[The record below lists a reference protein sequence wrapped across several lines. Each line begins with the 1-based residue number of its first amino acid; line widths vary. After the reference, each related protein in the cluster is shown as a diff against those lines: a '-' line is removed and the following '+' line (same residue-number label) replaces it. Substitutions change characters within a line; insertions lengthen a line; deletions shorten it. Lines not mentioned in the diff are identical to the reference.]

1 MADLHSSP
9 LADLVRVG
17 LMKGV
22 GMSFVSASVSL
33 ILFLQLGDYLATSRE
48 ISGQTLG
55 NLLKSSL
62 VLGKRPQ
69 VSRLLLPPSDGK
81 SSSTSHPS

>member
-1 MADLHSSP
+1 
-9 LADLVRVG
+9 
-17 LMKGV
+17 MKGV

-33 ILFLQLGDYLATSRE
+33 ILFLQLGGYLATSRE

-62 VLGKRPQ
+62 VLGKRSQ
-69 VSRLLLPPSDGK
+69 A
-81 SSSTSHPS
+81 SSFLADSPATSFRRKV